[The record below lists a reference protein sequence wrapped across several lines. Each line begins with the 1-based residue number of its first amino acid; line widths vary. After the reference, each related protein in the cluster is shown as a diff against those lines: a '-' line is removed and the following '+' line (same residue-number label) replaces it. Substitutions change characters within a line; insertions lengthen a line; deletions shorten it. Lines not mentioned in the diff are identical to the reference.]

1 MLKRYWQKGR
11 KQKRITILLGLLLL
25 IALFVLRD
33 DYQPA
38 LLFLRKYIF
47 MILIGV
53 LFLFFTLSKFRRAPS
68 AGRRILILLG
78 IVAFFATGWYFGG
91 TMKLYQFMQSY
102 NIFKDLNKTEIHEL
116 PLTQNER
123 IQPFNNILTMAYESI
138 GETQEV
144 TLPQL
149 VRVDSSNQWTMAVQ
163 PSKEYTFQRLNDDV
177 EELFTVES
185 TSPFP
190 RFSGDNRIP
199 VIFSIG
205 ESLAFSRNTYN
216 AVVQRFN
223 FFQLFSLEPS
233 DVFYMKDDSGRWV
246 QVVSLIRWKGFFF
259 PYPTY
264 GGVMIID
271 PGKHTVKDYFER
283 ILIGKGTFIPPH
295 Q

>member
-1 MLKRYWQKGR
+1 MIKRYWQKGR
-11 KQKRITILLGLLLL
+11 KQKVITVVISLALL

-47 MILIGV
+47 LILIGL
-53 LFLFFTLSKFRRAPS
+53 LFLVFTITKFRKAPS

-78 IVAFFATGWYFGG
+78 IIAFFATGWYFGNQL
-91 TMKLYQFMQSY
+91 KLYQFMQSY
-102 NIFKDLNKTEIHEL
+102 NIYGDLNKVEIHEL

-123 IQPFNNILTMAYESI
+123 IQPLNNILTMAYESV

-144 TLPQL
+144 TVPHLI
-149 VRVDSSNQWTMAVQ
+149 RVDSTNQWTMAVQ
-163 PSKEYTFQRLNDDV
+163 PSKEYTWQRMNDNT

-199 VIFSIG
+199 VVFEIG
-205 ESLAFSRNTYN
+205 QSMAFSRNTYN

-223 FFQLFSLEPS
+223 LFQLFTLEPS
-233 DVFYMKDDSGRWV
+233 DVF
-246 QVVSLIRWKGFFF
+246 
-259 PYPTY
+259 
-264 GGVMIID
+264 
-271 PGKHTVKDYFER
+271 
-283 ILIGKGTFIPPH
+283 
-295 Q
+295 